1 MPRIGVVVLAAGRS
15 TRFAAGAS
23 SKLLASVRGAS
34 LVRLAVTAAVDAA
47 VGEVVVVTG
56 DRADDV
62 ASSLAGLPARIVRE
76 PRFADG
82 MATSLARGVL
92 ELTTAD
98 AIMVALGDMPGVVPE
113 AYRRIAAR
121 WRATRAPIVV
131 PRYSDA
137 GAQSHPTLFGSVLFE
152 DLLALRGDVGARSI
166 IGRHASQVIEE
177 PLEWP
182 APRDVDTLEDLN
194 EYLTAKQ
201 TDDASGA
208 R

>member
-1 MPRIGVVVLAAGRS
+1 MLAAGRS
-15 TRFAAGAS
+15 TRFATAAS

-34 LVRLAVTAAVDAA
+34 LVRLAVTAAVDAD

-56 DRADDV
+56 DRSDDV
-62 ASSLAGLPARIVRE
+62 ASSLAGLRARVVRE

-82 MATSLARGVL
+82 MATSLRRGVL

-121 WRATRAPIVV
+121 WRATGAPIVV
-131 PRYSDA
+131 PRYA
-137 GAQSHPTLFGSVLFE
+137 NAQAQSHPTLFGSALFD

-166 IGRHASQVIEE
+166 IVRHASQVVEE
-177 PLEWP
+177 ALEWP
-182 APRDVDTLEDLN
+182 APRDVDTVDDLN
-194 EYLTAKQ
+194 AYLTAER
-201 TDDASGA
+201 TDDTSDA